1 MSPSQLDTP
10 GKPAEIDWKR
20 LRNFLLEQWGVKD
33 EELPRD
39 PKKLSEL
46 TSVRLR
52 GAGSGREG
60 EPFPK
65 DFPDL
70 EALKGLVSIKAEG
83 VKINSRPLERV
94 LSRFPQLT
102 TISLKNCGLSKW
114 PNFQQKSTALRE
126 IDLSGN
132 GISTL
137 PPSVGALSE
146 LRKLD
151 LSDNNLRSLPLGIK
165 LLNNL
170 QELRVRGNP
179 LKELPF
185 YPDALAIAKCDL
197 TQAWNEANPK
207 APKPASGAYPG
218 EASSAKANGA
228 RQDGSKAGAADSAT
242 ATAAPTP
249 LKKAQTAEESGAGP
263 TDPAEKPN
271 ESEPTRA
278 SKNPGADAGIAVDA
292 ENAALRDFLTKTWK
306 VDPDFLPEAD
316 KIGQVTALSMRRERG
331 SVDSNP
337 PDADAAPESI
347 KRLSGLKT
355 LRLEGFV
362 ARHPRSISKILDLFP
377 NLESLS
383 LIRCNLP
390 DVPQS
395 ALGLSRLVFLDLSG
409 NNLYRLPKSFG
420 DLQKL
425 RFLKLTGNNLTG
437 VPALFRRMPALEAID
452 LSRNK
457 VLSFPDAVK
466 DRIKPLPR
474 IAVERMRW
482 DMGCA
487 LPDSSEEA
495 PKQAPS
501 APRAEPAPSAKERA
515 EEAIQE
521 EGKFVKVVGSS
532 PSGQRIPL
540 KAAKQ
545 LPEQRQRPA
554 EDPKSQAGAEASQ
567 ARANEEQKA
576 ATPATPEQPAPKP
589 AQAQTQ
595 AQGADGDKAQAE
607 HEAAAPAP
615 TPDQPE
621 QSEQTGPEPNADGE
635 QKTATPATQKQLTP
649 EQTPAP
655 AQAQAQAQAQ
665 GAEDDKA
672 LAAPEASAPAPS
684 PAQPEQSEQAGPEPD
699 VDGEQKTATPTA
711 QEQSAPEQTPAP
723 AQAQS
728 QAKGAESD
736 KTQAEPEA
744 AAPAPSPAQP
754 EQSKQARP
762 EPNADGKQK
771 TSTPTTQEQQAPEQ
785 TPASAQ
791 AQAQAEGAES
801 DKTKAEP
808 EAPAPSPA
816 QPEQS
821 EQAGPEPDAGNEP
834 KTATPATQ
842 EQSAPEQTPAP
853 AQAQSQA
860 EGAESD
866 KTKAEPEAP
875 TPEPTPAQPEQSK
888 QAGHEPDAGNEP
900 KTATP
905 ATQEQPAPEQTPAP
919 VQSRA
924 QGAEGD
930 KAQDEPKASAPAPTP
945 AQPEQ
950 SKQARPEPNADGE
963 PKTATP
969 TTQEQPAPEQT
980 PAPAQAQAQ
989 AEGVGGDKA
998 QAEPEASAPTPTPA
1012 QPEQSEQAG
1021 PKPIADGEQKTAT
1034 PATQEQPAPEQTP
1047 APAQALAQA
1056 QGAESDKAKAVPEAA
1071 APEPTPAQPEQTEQS
1086 GSEPNADGEPKTSAP
1101 ATQEQPAPEQTPAP
1115 AQAQA
1120 QAQGAEGDKAEAVPE
1135 ASAPAPTPA
1144 QPEQSEQSGPEPAGG
1159 EAQPQ
1164 RHAAPSDE
1172 ELTVQPGP
1180 ATSPNETPAGAG
1192 GNAAPP
1198 ASVGQARPA
1207 PIEGAPSPDEALTVE
1222 FAPASAPE
1230 PTPAAEP
1237 EPAAN
1242 GAKSEIGPE
1251 ANVETP
1257 TEKKEERK
1265 AGKEEEAEEKQA
1277 PAKQTPKGENAG
1289 ASPAEAAPKPD
1300 RRDWMRPKTEL
1311 SVEVGPSRV
1320 KPKNAFSLF
1329 KPFSAS
1335 PYAHRYRSF
1344 YDNPAQALPIAPAG
1358 GLAAYVYGF
1367 NESSPDFNARR
1378 EKELTAGVE
1387 TLLIDEGNR
1396 DRMLALLPAMESLKT
1411 LVLETDDVPEEI
1423 RLAPQLEKLYIRI
1436 PLLESL
1442 PNAIGAMVNLK
1453 RLSITQHRLDS
1464 LPDSFSRLESLE
1476 SLDLRTDF
1484 GARYRFLPSNVLLLP
1499 KLKTLKIGSF
1509 AFVGPYGAEIPDL
1522 GGRVPSVERLIVS
1535 KCSIGEAPP
1544 RFERLGALKILEL
1557 NGGDLY
1563 GGLDWLHLGE
1573 MPELRELRLIDLPCS
1588 ALPAGLAELKNLER
1602 LVLSRLDK
1610 IDDFGEGLGEL
1621 SALRELVVD
1630 RCPAPA
1636 LPLGIARLERLRSLT
1651 IRGCPNLRKLP
1662 AGLTALK
1669 NLRELCAVDS
1679 GLTALPDRIW
1689 DMPSLRKLD
1698 ASGNQ
1703 IGYLPDDLSRSRSLR
1718 DVDVSGNP
1726 FDNPFK
1732 ELEKL
1737 LPLLSRLNAPA
1748 AGVGPLKAPNP
1759 AVWGRIGKG
1768 DALALEPE
1776 NAEALREFGEE
1787 LGLRFGFEGARAFGA
1802 LGAVRELSLS
1812 VAPDG
1817 RDWTA
1822 LGRLFPRVEK
1832 LNLLRYAHGP
1842 RRGDFAPPSAFPSV
1856 KELWLYCQDS
1866 EPCPLPEGLGDM
1878 PFLRALR
1885 LTVPHGLDGE
1895 SSKMLGRL
1903 SQEGALKAETL
1914 ILDGKWDSAP
1924 PDFVRGMTG
1933 VKALDMHDAGARF
1946 AAPWLSE
1953 WDNLEAARLKLKGS
1967 PQDIQPLLTH
1977 PGLKR
1982 VSLCVTSWDKAWDE
1996 LFDGD
2001 WVERCGWE
2009 FLEIFADR
2017 IGKIGAGLARMRSL
2031 RNLRLDA
2038 KSIGVVEEG
2047 ALNGPSLE
2055 TLDAQG
2061 PAIGDAPNAL
2071 VSYRLA
2077 LAKGEKISWGDCRRE
2092 RKAKPAR

>member
-228 RQDGSKAGAADSAT
+228 RQDGSKAGAADSAAAT

-249 LKKAQTAEESGAGP
+249 LNKAQTAEESGAGP

-567 ARANEEQKA
+567 ARANEEQK
-576 ATPATPEQPAPKP
+576 TATPEQPAPKP
-589 AQAQTQ
+589 AQAQAQAQTQAQAQAQ

-665 GAEDDKA
+665 GAEGDKA
-672 LAAPEASAPAPS
+672 LAAPEAPAPAPSPAQPEQSEQAGPEPDADGEQKAATPTAQEQSAPEQTPAPAQSQAQGAEGDKAQAEPKASAPAPT

-723 AQAQS
+723 AQS
-728 QAKGAESD
+728 QAQGAEGD
-736 KTQAEPEA
+736 KAQAEPEA
-744 AAPAPSPAQP
+744 SAPAP
-754 EQSKQARP
+754 
-762 EPNADGKQK
+762 
-771 TSTPTTQEQQAPEQ
+771 T
-785 TPASAQ
+785 
-791 AQAQAEGAES
+791 
-801 DKTKAEP
+801 
-808 EAPAPSPA
+808 PA

-834 KTATPATQ
+834 KTATPA
-842 EQSAPEQTPAP
+842 
-853 AQAQSQA
+853 
-860 EGAESD
+860 
-866 KTKAEPEAP
+866 K
-875 TPEPTPAQPEQSK
+875 
-888 QAGHEPDAGNEP
+888 
-900 KTATP
+900 
-905 ATQEQPAPEQTPAP
+905 
-919 VQSRA
+919 
-924 QGAEGD
+924 
-930 KAQDEPKASAPAPTP
+930 
-945 AQPEQ
+945 
-950 SKQARPEPNADGE
+950 
-963 PKTATP
+963 
-969 TTQEQPAPEQT
+969 QEQPAPEQT

-989 AEGVGGDKA
+989 TEGAGGDKA
-998 QAEPEASAPTPTPA
+998 QAELKASAPAPTPA
-1012 QPEQSEQAG
+1012 QPEQSKQAG

-1086 GSEPNADGEPKTSAP
+1086 GSEPNADGEQKTATP

-1499 KLKTLKIGSF
+1499 KLNTLKIGSF

-2031 RNLRLDA
+2031 RSLRLDA

>member
-684 PAQPEQSEQAGPEPD
+684 PAQPEQSEQAGPKPI

-723 AQAQS
+723 AQS
-728 QAKGAESD
+728 
-736 KTQAEPEA
+736 
-744 AAPAPSPAQP
+744 
-754 EQSKQARP
+754 
-762 EPNADGKQK
+762 
-771 TSTPTTQEQQAPEQ
+771 
-785 TPASAQ
+785 
-791 AQAQAEGAES
+791 
-801 DKTKAEP
+801 
-808 EAPAPSPA
+808 
-816 QPEQS
+816 
-821 EQAGPEPDAGNEP
+821 
-834 KTATPATQ
+834 
-842 EQSAPEQTPAP
+842 
-853 AQAQSQA
+853 
-860 EGAESD
+860 
-866 KTKAEPEAP
+866 
-875 TPEPTPAQPEQSK
+875 
-888 QAGHEPDAGNEP
+888 
-900 KTATP
+900 
-905 ATQEQPAPEQTPAP
+905 
-919 VQSRA
+919 
-924 QGAEGD
+924 
-930 KAQDEPKASAPAPTP
+930 
-945 AQPEQ
+945 
-950 SKQARPEPNADGE
+950 
-963 PKTATP
+963 
-969 TTQEQPAPEQT
+969 
-980 PAPAQAQAQ
+980 
-989 AEGVGGDKA
+989 
-998 QAEPEASAPTPTPA
+998 
-1012 QPEQSEQAG
+1012 
-1021 PKPIADGEQKTAT
+1021 
-1034 PATQEQPAPEQTP
+1034 
-1047 APAQALAQA
+1047 
-1056 QGAESDKAKAVPEAA
+1056 
-1071 APEPTPAQPEQTEQS
+1071 
-1086 GSEPNADGEPKTSAP
+1086 
-1101 ATQEQPAPEQTPAP
+1101 
-1115 AQAQA
+1115 

-1344 YDNPAQALPIAPAG
+1344 YDNPAQALHIAPAG

-1842 RRGDFAPPSAFPSV
+1842 RQGDFAPPSAFPSV

-1914 ILDGKWDSAP
+1914 TLDGKWDSAP

>member
-20 LRNFLLEQWGVKD
+20 LRIFLLEQWGVKD

-228 RQDGSKAGAADSAT
+228 RQDGSKAGAADSAAAA

-292 ENAALRDFLTKTWK
+292 ENAALRDFLTKKWK

-567 ARANEEQKA
+567 ARANEEQK
-576 ATPATPEQPAPKP
+576 TATPEQPAPKP
-589 AQAQTQ
+589 AQAQAQTQAQAQAQ

-665 GAEDDKA
+665 GAEGDKA
-672 LAAPEASAPAPS
+672 LAAPEAPAPAPSPAQPEQSEQAGPEPDADGEQKAATPTAQEQSAPEQTPAPAHSQAQGAEGDKAQAEPKASAPAPT

-723 AQAQS
+723 AQS
-728 QAKGAESD
+728 QAQGTEGD
-736 KTQAEPEA
+736 KAQAEPEA
-744 AAPAPSPAQP
+744 SAPAP
-754 EQSKQARP
+754 
-762 EPNADGKQK
+762 
-771 TSTPTTQEQQAPEQ
+771 T
-785 TPASAQ
+785 
-791 AQAQAEGAES
+791 
-801 DKTKAEP
+801 
-808 EAPAPSPA
+808 PA

-842 EQSAPEQTPAP
+842 KQPAP
-853 AQAQSQA
+853 AQTQSQA

-866 KTKAEPEAP
+866 KTQAEPEAP
-875 TPEPTPAQPEQSK
+875 
-888 QAGHEPDAGNEP
+888 
-900 KTATP
+900 
-905 ATQEQPAPEQTPAP
+905 
-919 VQSRA
+919 
-924 QGAEGD
+924 
-930 KAQDEPKASAPAPTP
+930 APAPTP

-950 SKQARPEPNADGE
+950 SEQAGPEPIVDGE
-963 PKTATP
+963 QKAATP

-989 AEGVGGDKA
+989 TEGAGGDKA
-998 QAEPEASAPTPTPA
+998 QAELKASAPAPTPA
-1012 QPEQSEQAG
+1012 QPEQSKQAG

-1047 APAQALAQA
+1047 A
-1056 QGAESDKAKAVPEAA
+1056 
-1071 APEPTPAQPEQTEQS
+1071 
-1086 GSEPNADGEPKTSAP
+1086 
-1101 ATQEQPAPEQTPAP
+1101 PAP

-1172 ELTVQPGP
+1172 ELTVQLGP

-1265 AGKEEEAEEKQA
+1265 AGKEEAEEKQA

-1289 ASPAEAAPKPD
+1289 ASPAEASPKPD

-1320 KPKNAFSLF
+1320 KPKKAFSLF

-1367 NESSPDFNARR
+1367 NESAPDFNARR

-1832 LNLLRYAHGP
+1832 LNLLRYTHGP

-2031 RNLRLDA
+2031 RSLRLDA